1 MLHYLTPEENGV
13 ASGRNPLPSVND
25 VLRDGRVV
33 REKGRVRLQVIPA
46 VYFSDR
52 YQSIFR
58 FADADSK
65 LSTRTLKPQED
76 ELNRVLKDAVPGLVS
91 SSTTDPVQQSTLA
104 LAIDE
109 RFASAVQHRRIV
121 SPDAFHV
128 PVVFH
133 PTLVF
138 LERTTEVL
146 PSGIG
151 LADRVRAASGFLEEF
166 VLKTYLPLLEEKV
179 QGLFLKAVMGKSNC
193 LGRPCC
199 NQCVI
204 QAQRRSLPTHHL
216 RSYHLTHL

>member
-1 MLHYLTPEENGV
+1 LLHYLTPEESGV

-33 REKGRVRLQVIPA
+33 REKGRVRLRIIPT
-46 VYFSDR
+46 VYCSDR

-58 FADADSK
+58 FGDTDSK
-65 LSTRTLKPQED
+65 LATRTLKPQED
-76 ELNRVLKDAVPGLVS
+76 ELNRVLKDTVPGLVS
-91 SSTTDPVQQSTLA
+91 GSTTDPAQQNTLA

-109 RFASAVQHRRIV
+109 RFASAVQHRLIV

-138 LERTTEVL
+138 LERTIEVL

-151 LADRVRAASGFLEEF
+151 LAERIRASSAFLEEF
-166 VLKTYLPLLEEKV
+166 VLKIYLPLLEEKV
-179 QGLFLKAVMGKSNC
+179 QELFHKAVTGKSNA
-193 LGRPCC
+193 LGRSCW
-199 NQCVI
+199 N
-204 QAQRRSLPTHHL
+204 
-216 RSYHLTHL
+216 

>member
-1 MLHYLTPEENGV
+1 MLHYLTPEESGV
-13 ASGRNPLPSVND
+13 ASGRNHLPSVND

-33 REKGRVRLQVIPA
+33 REKARVRLQVIPA
-46 VYFSDR
+46 GYFPDR

-58 FADADSK
+58 FGDADSK
-65 LSTRTLKPQED
+65 LATRTLKPQEE

-91 SSTTDPVQQSTLA
+91 ASTTDPAQQSTLA

-109 RFASAVQHRRIV
+109 RFASAVQHRLIV

-138 LERTTEVL
+138 LERTTEIS

-151 LADRVRAASGFLEEF
+151 LAERIRTSSGFLEEF
-166 VLKTYLPLLEEKV
+166 VLKIYLPLLQEKV
-179 QGLFLKAVMGKSNC
+179 QGLFLKAVT
-193 LGRPCC
+193 GRL
-199 NQCVI
+199 N
-204 QAQRRSLPTHHL
+204 ALRRSC
-216 RSYHLTHL
+216 

>member
-1 MLHYLTPEENGV
+1 MLHYLTPEESGV

-25 VLRDGRVV
+25 VLRDGRVI
-33 REKGRVRLQVIPA
+33 REKGRVRLQILPA
-46 VYFSDR
+46 LQFSDR

-58 FADADSK
+58 FADTDSK

-109 RFASAVQHRRIV
+109 RFASAVQHRLIV

-146 PSGIG
+146 PSGVG
-151 LADRVRAASGFLEEF
+151 LADRIRASSGFLEEF

-179 QGLFLKAVMGKSNC
+179 QGLFLKAVTGKLNA
-193 LGRPCC
+193 LGRSYW
-199 NQCVI
+199 NQYVV
-204 QAQRRSLPTHHL
+204 QAQRPSLPTHHL
-216 RSYHLTHL
+216 RSYHLTRS